1 MKPRALRE
9 TIETDWAER
18 ADIRAACLAVTD
30 YVHSVH
36 ELSHLTFG
44 KIRRIAN
51 KQAQVDL
58 SERDLVSLTAY
69 LCRDDLNILQVGFEF
84 LDEDNDEIYPISKA
98 DISRAE
104 QERSFPHPVTGNLI
118 ENFKD
123 HVLIFFE
130 PGEKI
135 ERS

>member
-1 MKPRALRE
+1 MTPRVLRE
-9 TIETDWAER
+9 IIETDWAER
-18 ADIRAACLAVTD
+18 ADIRAACLAVAD
-30 YVHSVH
+30 YVHSAH

-44 KIRRIAN
+44 KIRRIVS
-51 KQAQVDL
+51 KQARIDL

-84 LDEDNDEIYPISKA
+84 LDEDDEVYPVSKA
-98 DISRAE
+98 EISRAE

-130 PGEKI
+130 PGGEN
-135 ERS
+135 